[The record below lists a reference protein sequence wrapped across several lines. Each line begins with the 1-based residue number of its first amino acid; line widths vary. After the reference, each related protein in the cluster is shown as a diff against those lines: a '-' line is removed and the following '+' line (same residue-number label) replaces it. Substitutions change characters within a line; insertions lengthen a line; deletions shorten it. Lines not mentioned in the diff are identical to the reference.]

1 MPTAT
6 QLASV
11 CAGTFNLA
19 QSSATLLTRSTAS
32 HEGRTRKVQVGP
44 GFSPHLAGAGRR
56 GAPAKSPAA
65 VRDTSGSARG
75 TALLRVAPP
84 AEPGSRE
91 GDSGQWPFLPGEPAE
106 GGPALLPV
114 PPTAARAPRPLGAG
128 SRARPGRANLGR
140 SHHGEF
146 KRTRG
151 ARPCP
156 VAGRT
161 GKVSVRRGSLGAR
174 DRTRRLEPDPGRGAR
189 GCGDLRRP
197 QGRGH
202 GTRGVPGEWTQCP
215 APRGSRSGLAR
226 YSALGSNEQPTGYT
240 FWRTDDHASSSGS

>member
-1 MPTAT
+1 M
-6 QLASV
+6 
-11 CAGTFNLA
+11 
-19 QSSATLLTRSTAS
+19 
-32 HEGRTRKVQVGP
+32 GP
-44 GFSPHLAGAGRR
+44 GFSPRLAGPGRR

-65 VRDTSGSARG
+65 VRDTGGSARG
-75 TALLRVAPP
+75 TALPRVAPP
-84 AEPGSRE
+84 AKPGTRE
-91 GDSGQWPFLPGEPAE
+91 GGSGQWPFLPGEPAE

-114 PPTAARAPRPLGAG
+114 PPTAARARRPLGAG

-174 DRTRRLEPDPGRGAR
+174 DRSRRLER
-189 GCGDLRRP
+189 
-197 QGRGH
+197 
-202 GTRGVPGEWTQCP
+202 TRGGERAAAGTLDGRKGAGTERAGSPESGWTQCP
-215 APRGSRSGLAR
+215 APRGSR
-226 YSALGSNEQPTGYT
+226 
-240 FWRTDDHASSSGS
+240 